1 MPQGDSNLGNLDNTN
16 FRRSPAR
23 GVIMEGTTA
32 REDIAQTTSTLNFQ
46 VTKENPDWL
55 VGKEKFKQ
63 LKQKKSRSAKEES
76 FVAPNRLTRQ
86 RALKE

>member
-46 VTKENPDWL
+46 VTKEI
-55 VGKEKFKQ
+55 G
-63 LKQKKSRSAKEES
+63 
-76 FVAPNRLTRQ
+76 
-86 RALKE
+86 